1 MMDQTSKKCAF
12 SSYMREQLAVSM
24 TTGRILNIPNIL
36 TLARIALIPV
46 FLLVAYWPPA
56 MSFDAHN
63 PDMTRHIIL
72 TTIFVV
78 AAVTDWFDGY
88 LARTLNQTSAFGRF
102 LDPVADKLMVA
113 AALIVLVQWQPSMS
127 MAFAAIVIISREIT
141 VSALREWMAELGARI
156 QCCGFNCWKIQN
168 SFPDDRHYRIPAE
181 LATAGNTGI
190 CLAIYSSCPHFMVN
204 VYLSESGLAISETTL
219 IEITQIKSSWKRA
232 FYGLGSLKM
241 DKSQAKIP
249 SLWGRTGIKS
259 GYLLLI
265 IIVIQRCLIF
275 LGLIIESQFFKII

>member
-1 MMDQTSKKCAF
+1 
-12 SSYMREQLAVSM
+12 M

-46 FLLVAYWPPA
+46 FLLAAYWPPA
-56 MSFDAHN
+56 MGFEANHS
-63 PDMTRHIIL
+63 DMTRHIIL

-141 VSALREWMAELGARI
+141 VSALREWMAELGARTNVAVSTVGKYKTAFQMI
-156 QCCGFNCWKIQN
+156 AITVFLLNW
-168 SFPDDRHYRIPAE
+168 PPLE
-181 LATAGNTGI
+181 MLAYALLYTAVILT
-190 CLAIYSSCPHFMVN
+190 LWSMFIYLKAAWP
-204 VYLSESGLAISETTL
+204 YLK
-219 IEITQIKSSWKRA
+219 Q
-232 FYGLGSLKM
+232 
-241 DKSQAKIP
+241 P
-249 SLWGRTGIKS
+249 
-259 GYLLLI
+259 
-265 IIVIQRCLIF
+265 
-275 LGLIIESQFFKII
+275 